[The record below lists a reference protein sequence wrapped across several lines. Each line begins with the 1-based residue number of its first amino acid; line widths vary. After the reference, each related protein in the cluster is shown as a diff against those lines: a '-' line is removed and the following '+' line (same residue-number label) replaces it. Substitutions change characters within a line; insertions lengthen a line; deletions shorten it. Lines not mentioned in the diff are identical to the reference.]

1 MQVKAATPPSP
12 FTSDQWPSTRD
23 AVGIAL
29 ALGAALRIGW
39 LALGLLRLRR
49 LGRSGRGTI
58 TTDDYGDLQRV
69 MQVEADVRWV
79 DTVRQPVTFGL
90 RRPVVLLPSSLDALP
105 ADVCRAVVAHE
116 LWHVRRR
123 DWAWVIVEET
133 VRSVLW
139 FNPAM
144 WWLISRIQNCRE
156 EVVDELTVLTTNAR
170 RSYLEALL
178 AFADK
183 PRSFPATPF
192 AQRRHLFTR
201 MLLVSK
207 EAAMSSTRIVGSCAG
222 MLVAVMIAG
231 SYAATALPLIAAAPD
246 RAASVQAP
254 PRDLRPNEPRPAT
267 TREASLQ
274 AAVTAGGAEP
284 SAWLELATL
293 QEQRGATA
301 LAEATLLAMRRAL
314 PGRTDSYAAL
324 AALYGRTGQFE
335 RAVGALEDL
344 IAANPTDP
352 NGYQILVTFLTEKSS
367 DVSVSIPERLVY
379 AREGIAA
386 ADRALAVKPD
396 FVDAIIYKSLLLRTQ
411 ASLETD
417 VSNQQALLREAD
429 AVRNQAIAL
438 RRSIPS
444 QPQPGAGRTGTNM
457 PPPPPPPPPPGPAGL
472 APITGP
478 NGVSPL
484 RLGGDIHVPTKLKDV
499 PAAYPPGAREAG
511 VQGVVILEAVI
522 DESGNVSTARVL
534 RSIPLLDQA
543 AIDAVR
549 QWQFTPT
556 LLNGAPVPVVMTV
569 TINFTLR

>member
-1 MQVKAATPPSP
+1 MT
-12 FTSDQWPSTRD
+12 
-23 AVGIAL
+23 
-29 ALGAALRIGW
+29 
-39 LALGLLRLRR
+39 
-49 LGRSGRGTI
+49 
-58 TTDDYGDLQRV
+58 
-69 MQVEADVRWV
+69 
-79 DTVRQPVTFGL
+79 
-90 RRPVVLLPSSLDALP
+90 
-105 ADVCRAVVAHE
+105 
-116 LWHVRRR
+116 
-123 DWAWVIVEET
+123 
-133 VRSVLW
+133 
-139 FNPAM
+139 
-144 WWLISRIQNCRE
+144 
-156 EVVDELTVLTTNAR
+156 
-170 RSYLEALL
+170 
-178 AFADK
+178 
-183 PRSFPATPF
+183 
-192 AQRRHLFTR
+192 
-201 MLLVSK
+201 
-207 EAAMSSTRIVGSCAG
+207 
-222 MLVAVMIAG
+222 AG
-231 SYAATALPLIAAAPD
+231 S
-246 RAASVQAP
+246 
-254 PRDLRPNEPRPAT
+254 
-267 TREASLQ
+267 
-274 AAVTAGGAEP
+274 AEP

-301 LAEATLLAMRRAL
+301 LAESTLLAMRRAL
-314 PGRTDSYAAL
+314 PGRTESYAAL

-335 RAVGALEDL
+335 RAIGALEDM
-344 IAANPTDP
+344 IAANPADP
-352 NGYQILVTFLTEKSS
+352 NGYQILVTFLAEKSS

-379 AREGIAA
+379 ARQGIAA

-411 ASLETD
+411 ANLETD

-444 QPQPGAGRTGTNM
+444 PPQPGVGRTGTNM

-484 RLGGDIHVPTKLKDV
+484 RIGGDIHMPTKLKDV
-499 PAAYPPGAREAG
+499 PAVYPPWRERPK

-569 TINFTLR
+569 TINFTLQ

>member
-1 MQVKAATPPSP
+1 MLSRSRWRSAPHSASAGSRSDFSGCAGSADRAA
-12 FTSDQWPSTRD
+12 ST
-23 AVGIAL
+23 
-29 ALGAALRIGW
+29 
-39 LALGLLRLRR
+39 
-49 LGRSGRGTI
+49 T
-58 TTDDYGDLQRV
+58 TTDVCGDLQRV

-90 RRPVVLLPSSLDALP
+90 RRPVVLLPSSLGALP

-133 VRSVLW
+133 LRSVLW

-144 WWLISRIQNCRE
+144 WWLISRIQSCRE

-178 AFADK
+178 AFADE
-183 PRSFPATPF
+183 PRAFPATPF

-207 EAAMSSTRIVGSCAG
+207 EAAMSSTRIVGSCAA

-267 TREASLQ
+267 TREAGLQ
-274 AAVTAGGAEP
+274 TAVTAGSAEP

-301 LAEATLLAMRRAL
+301 QAESTLLAMRRAL
-314 PGRTDSYAAL
+314 PGRTESYAAL

-335 RAVGALEDL
+335 RAIGALEDL
-344 IAANPTDP
+344 IAVNPTDP
-352 NGYQILVTFLTEKSS
+352 NGYQILVTFLTAKSS

-379 AREGIAA
+379 ARQGIAA

-411 ASLETD
+411 ANLETD

-429 AVRNQAIAL
+429 AMRNQAIAL

-444 QPQPGAGRTGTNM
+444 PPQPGVGRTGTNM

-484 RLGGDIHVPTKLKDV
+484 RIGGDIHVPTKLKDV
-499 PAAYPPGAREAG
+499 PAVYPPVAREAR

-569 TINFTLR
+569 TINFTLQ